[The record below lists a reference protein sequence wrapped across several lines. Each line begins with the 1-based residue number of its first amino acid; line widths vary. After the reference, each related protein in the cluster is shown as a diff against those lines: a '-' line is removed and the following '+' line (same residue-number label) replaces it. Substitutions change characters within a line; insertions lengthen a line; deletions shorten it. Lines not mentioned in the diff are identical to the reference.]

1 VAERE
6 TRTGGLGEFL
16 ASVEKISVSFDA
28 APLAPEEELRATE
41 GRFLGKGGELATLSR
56 SLGKLSPD
64 EKREAGAALQ
74 ALRARVTQVV
84 SQHRK
89 QAEIA
94 ETAARE
100 RAEIYD
106 LSEDLVRERRSAIG
120 ALTVVSQTRRELEDL
135 FVGMGFKVET
145 GPEVESEWYNF
156 EALNVAKHH
165 PARDAQDSFF
175 LDLGEPGSVVLRTQ
189 TSPVQV
195 RLLETGVLPIYA
207 VAPGKVFR
215 RDTPDARHTPSFHQI
230 EGLVVDEHITFQDLS
245 GTVSGFT
252 KAYFG
257 QEISARLRPAYFPFT
272 EPSAE
277 FEITCT
283 ICLGEGCR
291 TCSGVGWIEL
301 GGCGMV
307 HPNVFRAV
315 GVDPERWSGFAF
327 GFGIERLAQM
337 KHGLADMRV
346 LLDNDLRFLSQ
357 FRG

>member
-1 VAERE
+1 MAGSDVNPGSLR
-6 TRTGGLGEFL
+6 EFL
-16 ASVEKISVSFDA
+16 AALESLRSSFDE
-28 APLAPEEELRATE
+28 APLAPEEALRATE
-41 GRFLGKGGELATLSR
+41 GRFLAKGGEIALLSR
-56 SLGKLSPD
+56 SLGRLSQD
-64 EKREAGAALQ
+64 DRREAGSALQ
-74 ALRARVTQVV
+74 AFRARVT
-84 SQHRK
+84 
-89 QAEIA
+89 
-94 ETAARE
+94 ETLSTQRRYLESLASLERE
-100 RAEIYD
+100 RQERYD
-106 LSEDLVRERRSAIG
+106 LTEDLVRERRAAVG
-120 ALTVVSQTRRELEDL
+120 ALNVVTQTRYALEDL
-135 FVGMGFKVET
+135 FVGMGFSIET

-156 EALNVAKHH
+156 EALNVAKYH

-175 LDLGEPGSVVLRTQ
+175 LELGEPGSVVLRTQ
-189 TSPVQV
+189 TSPVQI
-195 RLLETGVLPIYA
+195 RLLERGVLPIYA
-207 VAPGKVFR
+207 VIPGKVFR

-230 EGLVVDEHITFQDLS
+230 EGLVVDEHITFQDLA

-283 ICLGEGCR
+283 ICLGSGCR

-307 HPNVFRAV
+307 HPNVFRSV